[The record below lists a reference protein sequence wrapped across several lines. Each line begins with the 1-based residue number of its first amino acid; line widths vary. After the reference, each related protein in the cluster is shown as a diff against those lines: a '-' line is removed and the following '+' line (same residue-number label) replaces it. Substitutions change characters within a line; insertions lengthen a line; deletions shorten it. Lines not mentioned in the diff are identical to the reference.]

1 MSNIYNSLRLKV
13 QDTVPWGKANSMPAA
28 QVKSTNALSLNH
40 EMERFE
46 RLVAER
52 IGQLKTLVQAGEAM
66 AVEEGRQLD
75 SLKAHTVVLET
86 KLREADESIGRKDF
100 SHQEIERTLTAEI
113 KNLQNLI
120 GKKDQMLA
128 KRDKEMNDYR
138 SKIDDH
144 VKQIG
149 ELELANSKMTE
160 EVASYATRADDLA
173 ESSQAKITALESH
186 IKETE
191 ELARKKESGIKELA
205 AKMEEVES
213 LAKEQQDLL
222 TRRDSEISDLKSQLK
237 RLTTGIGEVSSFFRQ
252 AAALTGIIETQD
264 VSPAAQDRP
273 VEVRVEKSAAGQ
285 SNIAKVPPRI
295 SEAREEIVSPEVF
308 QRIISELAEVTNI
321 IGNLA
326 SLLVRRHAKA
336 LGESIEKFPRTRLPE
351 LLEALA
357 TEISDKKLQTAFRQR
372 LAQSAQIS
380 LN

>member
-1 MSNIYNSLRLKV
+1 MSNIYRSLKLKV
-13 QDTVPWGKANSMPAA
+13 HDTVPWGKANSMPANGA
-28 QVKSTNALSLNH
+28 KSTNALSLNH
-40 EMERFE
+40 EMESFE

-52 IGQLKTLVQAGEAM
+52 IDQLKALVQAGEAM
-66 AVEEGRQLD
+66 AMEQGQLVD
-75 SLKAHTVVLET
+75 SLTADIVALET
-86 KLREADESIGRKDF
+86 KLEEADETIGRKDF
-100 SHQEIERTLTAEI
+100 SRQEIEQTLTAEI

-120 GKKDQMLA
+120 GKKDEILA
-128 KRDKEMNDYR
+128 KRDKEINDYR

-144 VKQIG
+144 VKRIG
-149 ELELANSKMTE
+149 ELELATSKMTE
-160 EVASYATRADDLA
+160 EVASHAKRADDLA
-173 ESSQAKITALESH
+173 KSSHAKITALESH

-191 ELARKKESGIKELA
+191 ELARRKESGIKELA
-205 AKMEEVES
+205 TKVGEVES
-213 LAKEQQDLL
+213 LAKKQQELL

-237 RLTTGIGEVSSFFRQ
+237 RLTRGIGEVSSFFRQ

-285 SNIAKVPPRI
+285 SNIAKVPPRV